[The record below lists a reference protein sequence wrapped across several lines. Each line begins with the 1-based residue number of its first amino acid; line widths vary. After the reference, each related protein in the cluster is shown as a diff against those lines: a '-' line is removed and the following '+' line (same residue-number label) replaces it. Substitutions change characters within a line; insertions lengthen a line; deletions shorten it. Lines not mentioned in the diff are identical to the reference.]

1 MVLLY
6 MSVMMQYHM
15 VEHVMMIR
23 HLGLLYSHYIQLPR
37 SVVLS
42 SNHVSSSE
50 ERGLTRLYSI
60 FGSEEGTSSGQY
72 R

>member
-1 MVLLY
+1 M
-6 MSVMMQYHM
+6 MMQYH
-15 VEHVMMIR
+15 VAETCDDDKA
-23 HLGLLYSHYIQLPR
+23 LR
-37 SVVLS
+37 SVVPTLHTATSVLVLS

-60 FGSEEGTSSGQY
+60 LGSEEGMSSGQY